1 MDYRIPPKQPIIY
14 TGRSTDMDDDYEEW
28 SLSDLRDRVKLVQ
41 ELDSLADELVSQAI
55 HMVNAFDVV
64 EENFYVP
71 QTQRVLVAKE

>member
-14 TGRSTDMDDDYEEW
+14 PGRGTDMDDDYEEW

-55 HMVNAFDVV
+55 HMANAFDVV

>member
-1 MDYRIPPKQPIIY
+1 
-14 TGRSTDMDDDYEEW
+14 MDDDYEEW

>member
-1 MDYRIPPKQPIIY
+1 
-14 TGRSTDMDDDYEEW
+14 MDDDYEEW

-64 EENFYVP
+64 EEKFYVP